1 VSFDL
6 PGLVDDVVIHAVEN
20 AMKVAAAATRVFSGD
35 DHPAESPSLRT
46 TALLFGDDEPPAS
59 PPPSAPD
66 DGGGG
71 LHDGAGAAGQQ
82 YGGTVDAASL
92 TDEKLATL
100 LKQIFA
106 SNQQAR
112 EKVEAIL
119 GDISA
124 KSKQIGPELGDPASL
139 VAWQKYVDGKFGEIQ
154 TLLSDSQV
162 DAKTQAAIMDAL
174 GDEYRGQGSDGGD
187 GGPGNTGSGKGSGD
201 SSAGGGGSADEAAAP
216 PADPGAVAPAGATSS
231 DAGVGPLSD
240 PLAGMGPLGMGG
252 MDPLGS
258 LAGLGSALPGMLGG
272 FGGGSQL
279 DALGPAMAGL
289 GSSIPAM
296 AGQFSDK
303 PIADSDKSADS
314 FADTKPDPKDGDNAV
329 QSHDEHADELKPD
342 SSEQALSTERDGGK
356 DTSSGPQP
364 AGDGGTPVAAAPAA
378 AGGQPSD
385 TGSVV
390 SMPDGSSV
398 TAGDAHRAAAIR
410 AVMNGSSV
418 TAGYADQ
425 NVQIP
430 PPGTPVTHPV
440 DRNSLAPG
448 DYAQFASKAP
458 VMFMGNGK
466 IWLDGQLQPVGALKS
481 SPDFL
486 GWTQPPV
493 STGAGV
499 PAPAASPAPAV
510 PPPVGKTTA

>member
-1 VSFDL
+1 
-6 PGLVDDVVIHAVEN
+6 
-20 AMKVAAAATRVFSGD
+20 M
-35 DHPAESPSLRT
+35 
-46 TALLFGDDEPPAS
+46 
-59 PPPSAPD
+59 
-66 DGGGG
+66 
-71 LHDGAGAAGQQ
+71 HDGAGAAGQE
-82 YGGTVDAASL
+82 YGGNVDAASL
-92 TDEKLATL
+92 TDDKLATL

-106 SNQQAR
+106 SNQQTR
-112 EKVEAIL
+112 DKVVAIL
-119 GDISA
+119 ADISA

-154 TLLSDSQV
+154 QSLNDSQV

-174 GDEYRGQGSDGGD
+174 GDEYRGHDTKPDNGGSENTNN
-187 GGPGNTGSGKGSGD
+187 GNGSGD
-201 SSAGGGGSADEAAAP
+201 VPATDNGGSAAQT
-216 PADPGAVAPAGATSS
+216 DPGAAEPAGVTSG
-231 DAGVGPLSD
+231 DEGVGPLSD
-240 PLAGMGPLGMGG
+240 PLAGMGPLGVSG
-252 MDPLGS
+252 MDPFSS

-272 FGGGSQL
+272 FGGGGSPL

-289 GSSIPAM
+289 GSTIPAM
-296 AGQFSDK
+296 ASQFSDK
-303 PIADSDKSADS
+303 PASDPDKSADS
-314 FADTKPDPKDGDNAV
+314 ITDAKHDSEADENTTQPHEDRKPDDAGE
-329 QSHDEHADELKPD
+329 SSTDEHRHSATG
-342 SSEQALSTERDGGK
+342 A
-356 DTSSGPQP
+356 PQP
-364 AGDGGTPVAAAPAA
+364 ASDTAPVTAAPAA
-378 AGGQPSD
+378 TAGAPPGN

-398 TAGDAHRAAAIR
+398 TAGDAHRAAAMR

-418 TAGYADQ
+418 TAGHADQ

-440 DRNSLAPG
+440 DRNSLQPG
-448 DYAQFASKAP
+448 DYAQFASKGP

-499 PAPAASPAPAV
+499 PAPAASPASAAPS
-510 PPPVGKTTA
+510 PVGKTTA